1 MSKEQSLIIWNQNG
15 STMKFEKVNNFKDIW
30 QAEQIYFEYFGVST
44 KKRRRATFYTRN
56 IAGYALEMEEAE

>member
-44 KKRRRATFYTRN
+44 KKKTQSN
-56 IAGYALEMEEAE
+56 LLH